1 MSTYSLY
8 QEPIYWRAHLSSFS
22 VYVILRYGQIHEIEY
37 FKSKTKKL
45 EKNSNKS
52 KIFNLDMDLKSE
64 IEHKISP
71 FTIKFIQPQEYGY

>member
-8 QEPIYWRAHLSSFS
+8 QEPIYWRAHLSSSS
-22 VYVILRYGQIHEIEY
+22 VYVIFRYGQIHEIEY

-52 KIFNLDMDLKSE
+52 NLDMDFKSE

-71 FTIKFIQPQEYGY
+71 FTIKFNPRNMATKR